1 MRNSTATSEFFVGLN
16 GFVANPIKI
25 LTERGLGDEAPDI
38 GKGKTGPSL
47 DLVPTL
53 RVRFDAVG
61 IDPRDRGGHHTKL
74 QVVDHGLGIPTL
86 AFWLPM
92 SCLSSLKPDSIFHR
106 AP

>member
-1 MRNSTATSEFFVGLN
+1 M
-16 GFVANPIKI
+16 ANPIKI

-61 IDPRDRGGHHTKL
+61 INPGDRGGHHTKL

-86 AFWLPM
+86 AFLATDVLLELFKTGFDTP
-92 SCLSSLKPDSIFHR
+92 SQKHL
-106 AP
+106 